1 MKADLMTPDARAR
14 KCAEL
19 MFAKDSASP
28 GLGMAIQSVGPG
40 HAVMTMTVRP
50 DMLNGHRICHGGFIF
65 ALADSTFAFAC
76 NTYNQ
81 LTVAQQNQITYLNPG
96 KAGEVLTARADEVS
110 RTGRSGIYDVT
121 VTGEDGRT
129 VALFRGLSR
138 TVKGQ
143 HFPEEDTAS

>member
-1 MKADLMTPDARAR
+1 
-14 KCAEL
+14 
-19 MFAKDSASP
+19 
-28 GLGMAIQSVGPG
+28 
-40 HAVMTMTVRP
+40 MTMTVRP